1 MRRDRGIDVLAQV
14 DALRLQVRVELLEA
28 GDLLRERVA
37 AVVDDDVHVRRLVI
51 ARPPDEAEDDFK
63 DRIGGEYAP
72 QARNCLIMSEERRDV

>member
-1 MRRDRGIDVLAQV
+1 
-14 DALRLQVRVELLEA
+14 
-28 GDLLRERVA
+28 
-37 AVVDDDVHVRRLVI
+37 VRRLVI